1 MAFVFSFYAKRFFIL
16 RAALQPLPAVVPA
29 SLIEELKNAECVSL
43 SEQNVPQPG
52 DIVEITEGMFKGL
65 EAIYQEPD
73 GDTRSVLLLTL
84 ISKELTKKVD
94 NTSFIR
100 KL

>member
-1 MAFVFSFYAKRFFIL
+1 M
-16 RAALQPLPAVVPA
+16 
-29 SLIEELKNAECVSL
+29 
-43 SEQNVPQPG
+43 
-52 DIVEITEGMFKGL
+52 EITEGMFKGL

>member
-1 MAFVFSFYAKRFFIL
+1 
-16 RAALQPLPAVVPA
+16 
-29 SLIEELKNAECVSL
+29 SL

>member
-1 MAFVFSFYAKRFFIL
+1 M
-16 RAALQPLPAVVPA
+16 
-29 SLIEELKNAECVSL
+29 IEELKNAECVSL